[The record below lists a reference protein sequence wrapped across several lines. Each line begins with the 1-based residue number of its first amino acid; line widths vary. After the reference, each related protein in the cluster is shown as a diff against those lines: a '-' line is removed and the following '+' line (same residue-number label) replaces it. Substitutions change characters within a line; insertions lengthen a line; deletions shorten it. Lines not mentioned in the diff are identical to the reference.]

1 MTSIEINNLIKLAKE
16 ASNVALES
24 LHSNKNTYLK
34 SNFQKKLDRELKSEI
49 DFINNK
55 LIIDILKKSNIPY
68 ISEESPSNLEHN
80 NLNWII
86 DPLDGTINYVRDIGS
101 CGISIALFNGKNP
114 IFGVF
119 AEYPSGKLYWGG
131 KKIGAFCDDIEL
143 NVSYVSNKKNAV
155 LATGFP
161 SRYDFNQSINNQMF
175 SEYAKIRMLGS
186 AAFSL
191 VNVAKGSIDCYNE
204 NNIMIW
210 DVAAGIAIVEG
221 AGGSYHF
228 DSQNILSPLNVYADN
243 GKLNK

>member
-1 MTSIEINNLIKLAKE
+1 M
-16 ASNVALES
+16 
-24 LHSNKNTYLK
+24 
-34 SNFQKKLDRELKSEI
+34 
-49 DFINNK
+49 
-55 LIIDILKKSNIPY
+55 KKSNIPY
-68 ISEESPSNLEHN
+68 ISEESSSNLEHN
-80 NLNWII
+80 NLNWIV

-101 CGISIALFNGKNP
+101 CGISIALFNGRNP

-119 AEYPSGKLYWGG
+119 AEYPTNKLYWGG

-186 AAFSL
+186 AAVSL

-210 DVAAGIAIVEG
+210 DVAAGIEIVEG
-221 AGGSYHF
+221 AGGVISDWDGNLPRPF
-228 DSQNILSPLNVYADN
+228 NSR
-243 GKLNK
+243 G